1 MIESPRVFPKLYLL
15 MGVHEVHDET
25 SEMSR
30 ETVRGAVKCVLPRL
44 GFPEGMPPLRGD
56 SGGRPPCKSEFG
68 FRADPAKE
76 GGIPAF
82 AGETAVSAEEI

>member
-1 MIESPRVFPKLYLL
+1 MIESPRLFPKLHLL

-30 ETVRGAVKCVLPRL
+30 ETGSVAVKRVLQRL
-44 GFPEGMPPLRGD
+44 GFPEGMHPLRGIL
-56 SGGRPPCKSEFG
+56 SAGLLVRMSSASE
-68 FRADPAKE
+68 PIPKE

-82 AGETAVSAEEI
+82 AGEAAVLAEET